1 LAAAAAA
8 LELAYLN
15 CLAVAIEAAA
25 VAASVAVVVV
35 YFEMNCCEPFDLRI
49 DNFAYGRCVYVD
61 LDVDHDCHVF
71 VCRLR
76 FELHFFVIDK
86 NYSRIS
92 FKGNLKI

>member
-1 LAAAAAA
+1 MHSRPVEVLQQRFAVVAAA

-15 CLAVAIEAAA
+15 NLTVATETAAA
-25 VAASVAVVVV
+25 VAAASVAVEVV
-35 YFEMNCCEPFDLRI
+35 YFGMNCCEPFDLRI

-76 FELHFFVIDK
+76 FEL
-86 NYSRIS
+86 YY
-92 FKGNLKI
+92 L